1 MGYYKHKEGGRV
13 KIHEVERLVGIT
25 KKNIRFYEKEGL
37 LTPDRNSENGYR
49 EYGGEDVAVLKQIK
63 LLRKL
68 GLPLEEIRQLQA
80 GRCTVGD
87 AMRRHLVTL
96 ERERRNL
103 EQAVQLCSGLQDM
116 QERLDSLDPDAVLQ
130 EMEQMEQGGTTFLNK
145 QKEDVRIQYVGPVVA
160 ALVMILLML
169 GTMVLLVWAY
179 VAKPEGAPPPAVML
193 VFLMVPVA
201 VIVGVLMALLQRV
214 REIGKGEIERAK
226 QY

>member
-1 MGYYKHKEGGRV
+1 MV
-13 KIHEVERLVGIT
+13 KINEVERLVGIT

-37 LTPDRNSENGYR
+37 LSPGRNSENGYR
-49 EYGGEDVAVLKQIK
+49 EYREEDVRVLKQIK

-87 AMRRHLVTL
+87 AMRRHLITL
-96 ERERRNL
+96 ERDRKNL
-103 EQAVQLCSGLQDM
+103 EQAAQLCVSLQEH
-116 QERLDSLDPDAVLQ
+116 QERLDSLDADAVLQ
-130 EMEQMEQGGTTFLNK
+130 EMEQLEQGGTTFLNR

-160 ALVMILLML
+160 ALVMILLMV
-169 GTMVLLVWAY
+169 GVMVLLMWAY
-179 VAKPEGAPPPAVML
+179 TVEPEGAPPPAVMV
-193 VFLMVPVA
+193 VFLLVPAV

-214 REIGKGEIERAK
+214 REIGKGEIDRAK

>member
-1 MGYYKHKEGGRV
+1 M
-13 KIHEVERLVGIT
+13 KINEVERLVGIT

-37 LTPDRNSENGYR
+37 LSPGRNSENGYR
-49 EYGGEDVAVLKQIK
+49 EYGEEDVTVLKQIK

-96 ERERRNL
+96 DRDRKNL
-103 EQAVQLCSGLQDM
+103 EQAAALCAGLQER
-116 QERLDSLDPDAVLQ
+116 QERLESLDADVVLQ
-130 EMEQMEQGGTTFLNK
+130 EMEQLEQGGTTFLNRQK
-145 QKEDVRIQYVGPVVA
+145 QDVRIQYVGPAAA
-160 ALVMILLML
+160 ALVMILLMV
-169 GTMVLLVWAY
+169 GVLVLMIWAFT
-179 VAKPEGAPPPAVML
+179 VEPEGAPPPAVMA
-193 VFLMVPVA
+193 VFLLVPVV

-214 REIGKGEIERAK
+214 REIGKGEIDRAK